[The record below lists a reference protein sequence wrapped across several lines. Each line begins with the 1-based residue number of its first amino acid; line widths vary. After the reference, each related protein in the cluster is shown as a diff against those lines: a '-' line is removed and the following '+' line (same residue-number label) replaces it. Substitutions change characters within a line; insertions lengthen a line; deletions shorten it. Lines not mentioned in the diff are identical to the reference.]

1 MWMPDTLVE
10 FEPVGWALTV
20 PTELAGTY
28 MDTELDTEL
37 DTDDEG
43 VGVGLAAMG

>member
-1 MWMPDTLVE
+1 MLDTLVE

-28 MDTELDTEL
+28 MD
-37 DTDDEG
+37 DEG
-43 VGVGLAAMG
+43 VGVGLATATATG